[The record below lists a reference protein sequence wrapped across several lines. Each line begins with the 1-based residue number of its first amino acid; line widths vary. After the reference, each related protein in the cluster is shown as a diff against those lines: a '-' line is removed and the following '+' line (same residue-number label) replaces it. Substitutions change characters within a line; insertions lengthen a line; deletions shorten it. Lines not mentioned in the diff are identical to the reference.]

1 MVSDLR
7 LQRLK
12 KKQQLLL
19 QRRQKQEQEYRAM
32 LKSTSLEAKS
42 LDKQIED
49 EQYAVT
55 IKLLRQTGFPVD
67 NIAILVGMAIKA
79 TEVLNSTTEDK
90 SELINMYISRYND
103 FMQKLASQKKA
114 EPGPLPADEE
124 YSGTP
129 PSETAEGMG

>member
-1 MVSDLR
+1 
-7 LQRLK
+7 
-12 KKQQLLL
+12 
-19 QRRQKQEQEYRAM
+19 M

-114 EPGPLPADEE
+114 EPEPLPADEE
-124 YSGTP
+124 YSATP
-129 PSETAEGMG
+129 PSETVEGMG

>member
-1 MVSDLR
+1 
-7 LQRLK
+7 
-12 KKQQLLL
+12 
-19 QRRQKQEQEYRAM
+19 M

-90 SELINMYISRYND
+90 SELINMYINRYND

-114 EPGPLPADEE
+114 EPEPQPNEA
-124 YSGTP
+124 YAGTP
-129 PSETAEGMG
+129 STETAEGMG